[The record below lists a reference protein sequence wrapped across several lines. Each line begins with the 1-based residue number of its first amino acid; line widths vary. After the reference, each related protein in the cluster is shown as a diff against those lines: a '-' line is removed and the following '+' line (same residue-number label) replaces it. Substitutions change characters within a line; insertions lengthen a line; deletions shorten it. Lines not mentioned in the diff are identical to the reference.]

1 MKNNTNA
8 GAQNK
13 VSAQE
18 MMDLVV
24 GIDQKV
30 STLVGRDTREG
41 GNNNNPYLKAGVA
54 IAVLLMIAGIAIL
67 AFMFVPQLVGLIPA
81 LAGQWQWVC
90 LGYAAITVI
99 VVSLFNLKIPIRI
112 LSVLFAIAPIAA
124 NLIASAL

>member
-8 GAQNK
+8 SAQNK

-41 GNNNNPYLKAGVA
+41 GNNKPYSKAGAA
-54 IAVLLMIAGIAIL
+54 IAVLLMIVGAAIL
-67 AFMFVPQLVGLIPA
+67 AFMFIPQLAGIIPA
-81 LAGQWQWVC
+81 LAGKWQWVC

-99 VVSLFNLKIPIRI
+99 VVSLFNIRMPIRF
-112 LSVLFAIAPIAA
+112 LSVLLAIAPIAA
-124 NLIASAL
+124 NLIVTAM

>member
-41 GNNNNPYLKAGVA
+41 GNNNPYSKAGVA

-99 VVSLFNLKIPIRI
+99 VVSLFNLKMPVRI